1 MQIARITQF
10 SKFGIPMVCKPMAR
24 LNSGEA
30 IRLDL

>member
-1 MQIARITQF
+1 MQIAQITQF
-10 SKFGIPMVCKPMAR
+10 TKFGIPMLCGLMAR